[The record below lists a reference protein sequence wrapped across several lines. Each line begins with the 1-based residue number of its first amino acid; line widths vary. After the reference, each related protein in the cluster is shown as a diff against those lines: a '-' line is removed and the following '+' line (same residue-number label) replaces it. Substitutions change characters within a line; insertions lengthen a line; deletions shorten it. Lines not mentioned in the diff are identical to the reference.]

1 MAGISFDDFKK
12 VELRV
17 GKIVECEPVED
28 SDKLYRLRVRLGGDE
43 RTLAAG
49 LAQHYAPD
57 ELLGKR
63 VVVVANLEPKVIKGV
78 ESNGML
84 LAADDGSG
92 NIVLLTPD
100 GEISEGAVVR

>member
-1 MAGISFDDFKK
+1 MVISFDDFKK

-17 GKIVECEPVED
+17 GKIIECESVEE
-28 SDKLYRLRVRLGGDE
+28 SDKLYRLRVRLGGEE
-43 RTLAAG
+43 RNLAAG

-63 VVVVANLEPKVIKGV
+63 VVVVANLEPKTIKGV

-84 LAADDGSG
+84 LAADDGAG
-92 NIVLLTPD
+92 RICLLTPD
-100 GEISEGAVVR
+100 DEIAEGAVVR